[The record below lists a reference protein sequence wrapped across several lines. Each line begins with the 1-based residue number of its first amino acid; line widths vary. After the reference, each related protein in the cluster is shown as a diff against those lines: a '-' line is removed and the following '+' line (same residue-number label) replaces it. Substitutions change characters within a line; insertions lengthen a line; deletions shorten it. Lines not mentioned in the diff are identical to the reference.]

1 MKTQT
6 ALCQEQQATRSARER
21 SDLARGYPIAVAS
34 AIILSTTA
42 IFIRYLTQTYN
53 MPALVLAFWR
63 DSFVALTMLI
73 ILVILHPHLLRAE
86 RRHVGYLVAYGL
98 MLTMFNSF
106 WTLSVSLNGAAVST
120 VLVYSSAAF
129 TALLGKWLL
138 KERLGWVKLVTI
150 AGCLGGCILVSGV
163 LEPGAWQGNLTGI
176 LTGTLSGLWYAG
188 YSLMGRSASQRGL
201 NPWTTL
207 LYTFAFAACF
217 LLLLNLSLGKF
228 LPGAAVR
235 PADLLW
241 LGKAAWGWFVL
252 FLLAAGPTVAGF
264 GLYNVSL
271 GYLPSSVANL
281 ILTLEPAF
289 TAVIAYLVLGEH
301 LNGIQI
307 AGSLLILGGVV
318 FLRVYESRRT
328 ILVPTTPQT
337 STPCTSPQL
346 PAPHI

>member
-1 MKTQT
+1 MKIQT

-73 ILVILHPHLLRAE
+73 VLVILHPRLLRAE

-150 AGCLGGCILVSGV
+150 AGCLGGCILVSGA
-163 LEPGAWQGNLTGI
+163 LEPGTWQGNLTGI

-217 LLLLNLSLGKF
+217 LLLLNLALGKF
-228 LPGAAVR
+228 LPGAAAR

-241 LGKAAWGWFVL
+241 LGKAAWGWFIL

-318 FLRVYESRRT
+318 FLRVYESRRS
-328 ILVPTTPQT
+328 IQVPITPQT
-337 STPCTSPQL
+337 RSTPESTQEE
-346 PAPHI
+346 

>member
-1 MKTQT
+1 VKIQT

-73 ILVILHPHLLRAE
+73 VLVILHPRLLRAE

-150 AGCLGGCILVSGV
+150 AGCLGGCILVSGT
-163 LEPGAWQGNLTGI
+163 LEPGTWQGNLTGI

-217 LLLLNLSLGKF
+217 LLLLNLALGKF
-228 LPGAAVR
+228 LPGAAAR

-241 LGKAAWGWFVL
+241 LGKAAWGWFIL

-318 FLRVYESRRT
+318 FLRVYESRRS
-328 ILVPTTPQT
+328 IQVPITPQT
-337 STPCTSPQL
+337 RSTPESTQEE
-346 PAPHI
+346 

>member
-1 MKTQT
+1 MKQT
-6 ALCQEQQATRSARER
+6 TLRQEQQVARAARER
-21 SDLARGYPIAVAS
+21 LNLARGYPIAVAS

-63 DSFVALTMLI
+63 DSFVALTMLVV
-73 ILVILHPHLLRAE
+73 LAILHPRLLHVE

-98 MLTMFNSF
+98 ILTMFNSF

-120 VLVYSSAAF
+120 VLSYSSAAF
-129 TALLGKWLL
+129 TALLGMWLL
-138 KERLGWVKLVTI
+138 KERLGWVKIVTI
-150 AGCLGGCILVSGV
+150 AGCLGGCVLVSGA

-217 LLLLNLSLGKF
+217 LLLLNLSLGRF
-228 LPGAAVR
+228 LPGAAIR
-235 PADLLW
+235 PVDLLW
-241 LGKAAWGWFVL
+241 LGKAAQGWFIL

-281 ILTLEPAF
+281 VLTLEPAF
-289 TAVIAYLVLGEH
+289 TAVIAYVVLGEH

-318 FLRVYESRRT
+318 FLRVYESRHSSQVL
-328 ILVPTTPQT
+328 ITP
-337 STPCTSPQL
+337 
-346 PAPHI
+346 

>member
-1 MKTQT
+1 VKAQT
-6 ALCQEQQATRSARER
+6 ALGQERHVTLSTHER

-42 IFIRYLTQTYN
+42 IFIRYLTQTYD

-73 ILVILHPHLLRAE
+73 ALAILRPRLLRTE
-86 RRHVGYLVAYGL
+86 RGHVGYLVAYGL

-138 KERLGWVKLVTI
+138 KERLGWVKAVTI
-150 AGCLGGCILVSGV
+150 AGCVGGCVLISGA
-163 LEPGAWQGNLTGI
+163 LEPGAWQANLTGI
-176 LTGTLSGLWYAG
+176 VTGTLSGFWYAG
-188 YSLMGRSASQRGL
+188 YSLMGRSATQRGL

-217 LLLLNLSLGKF
+217 LLLLNLSLGRF

-235 PADLLW
+235 PVDLLW
-241 LGKAAWGWFVL
+241 LGKATWGWFVL

-281 ILTLEPAF
+281 ILTLEPTC
-289 TAVIAYLVLGEH
+289 TAAIAYLVLGEH
-301 LNGIQI
+301 LNGTQI
-307 AGSLLILGGVV
+307 AGSLLILCGVV
-318 FLRVYESRRT
+318 FLRVFESRHSIHIRS
-328 ILVPTTPQT
+328 TPQT
-337 STPCTSPQL
+337 SSTLASTEEE
-346 PAPHI
+346 

>member
-1 MKTQT
+1 VKTQT
-6 ALCQEQQATRSARER
+6 TLCQEQQASRSAREH

-63 DSFVALTMLI
+63 DSFVALTILI
-73 ILVILHPHLLRAE
+73 VLAILCPRLLRAE

-120 VLVYSSAAF
+120 VLAYSSAAF

-138 KERLGWVKLVTI
+138 KERLGWVKIVTI
-150 AGCLGGCILVSGV
+150 AGCLGGCVLVSGA
-163 LEPGAWQGNLTGI
+163 LEPSAWQGNLTGI
-176 LTGTLSGLWYAG
+176 LTGMLSGLWYAG

-241 LGKAAWGWFVL
+241 LGKAAWGWFIL
-252 FLLAAGPTVAGF
+252 FLLAAGPTLAGF

-271 GYLPSSVANL
+271 GYLPSSIANL
-281 ILTLEPAF
+281 VLTLEPPF
-289 TAVIAYLVLGEH
+289 TAAIAYVVLGEH
-301 LNGIQI
+301 LNSIQI

-318 FLRVYESRRT
+318 FLRVYENRH
-328 ILVPTTPQT
+328 
-337 STPCTSPQL
+337 ST
-346 PAPHI
+346 

>member
-1 MKTQT
+1 VKTQT
-6 ALCQEQQATRSARER
+6 ALCQEQQATRSAREH

-73 ILVILHPHLLRAE
+73 VLVILHPRLLRAE

-150 AGCLGGCILVSGV
+150 AGCLGGCILVSGA
-163 LEPGAWQGNLTGI
+163 LEPGTWQGNLTGI

-217 LLLLNLSLGKF
+217 LLLLNLALGKF
-228 LPGAAVR
+228 LPGAAAR

-318 FLRVYESRRT
+318 FLRVYESRRS
-328 ILVPTTPQT
+328 IQVPITPQT
-337 STPCTSPQL
+337 RSTPESAQEE
-346 PAPHI
+346 

>member
-1 MKTQT
+1 VKAQT
-6 ALCQEQQATRSARER
+6 TLRQEEHVPRSAHER

-73 ILVILHPHLLRAE
+73 VLAILCPRLLRME
-86 RRHVGYLVAYGL
+86 RRHVSYLVVYGL
-98 MLTMFNSF
+98 ILTMFNSF

-120 VLVYSSAAF
+120 VLIYSSAAF

-138 KERLGWVKLVTI
+138 KEHLGWVKIITI
-150 AGCLGGCILVSGV
+150 AGCVGGCVLISGA

-217 LLLLNLSLGKF
+217 LLLLNLSLGRF

-235 PADLLW
+235 PVDLLW

-281 ILTLEPAF
+281 VLTVEPTF
-289 TAVIAYLVLGEH
+289 TAAIAYIVLGEH
-301 LNGIQI
+301 LNSIQI
-307 AGSLLILGGVV
+307 AGSLLILGAVV
-318 FLRVYESRRT
+318 FLRVYESRHN
-328 ILVPTTPQT
+328 IQVPITPQT
-337 STPCTSPQL
+337 SSAL
-346 PAPHI
+346 ESRENE